1 VLEFKPEYSVGVA
14 RIDAQ
19 HRKLF
24 QWVNELEQAMRQGR
38 GRDVLDKVLSGLV
51 AYTREHFAAEEEL
64 MLKTGY
70 PELAQH
76 KAVHDGF
83 IRRTAELQ
91 QRHQAGEVGVSV
103 ELASSLGDWIRNHVL
118 GMDKRYA
125 PHMAARKV
133 A

>member
-24 QWVNELEQAMRQGR
+24 QWVNEREQAMGQGR
-38 GRDVLDKVLSGLV
+38 GRDVLEKVLGGLV

-64 MLKTGY
+64 MLKTSY

-76 KAVHDGF
+76 KAAHDGF
-83 IRRTAELQ
+83 IRRTAEFQ
-91 QRHQAGEVGVSV
+91 QRHQAGELGVSV
-103 ELASSLGDWIRNHVL
+103 ELVSWLGDWIRNHVL

>member
-38 GRDVLDKVLSGLV
+38 GRDVLEKVLGGLV

-83 IRRTAELQ
+83 IRRVAEFQ
-91 QRHQAGEVGVSV
+91 QRHQAGELGLSV
-103 ELASSLGDWIRNHVL
+103 ELVSWLGDWIRNHVL